1 MVHWTRPS
9 GKGGRRA
16 QWRKGSFIPLD
27 YHAWMRTRLHI
38 DGRLFVYKR
47 ERVQVMHRGHGEAIK
62 ESRFTYCSQQG
73 WVCLNKGCSNR
84 TGGRKSA
91 WKSELFNQW
100 KRNGWR
106 KGEGGGGVAKLPWF
120 LKKIWNKMNLFNQ
133 CSCDMMIKLNFKSL
147 LLNGSKFTLVFS
159 LFSYVLLHYYFCQ
172 VFHLNETNK

>member
-9 GKGGRRA
+9 GKGG
-16 QWRKGSFIPLD
+16 QWCKGSFIPLD
-27 YHAWMRTRLHI
+27 YHAWMRTQLHV

-47 ERVQVMHRGHGEAIK
+47 ESRHQGHGEAIK
-62 ESRFTYCSQQG
+62 ESRFTYYRQQG
-73 WVCLNKGCSNR
+73 WVCLNKGCNNR
-84 TGGRKSA
+84 KGVRKSA
-91 WKSELFNQW
+91 SGKANYSISE
-100 KRNGWR
+100 KRMVGGR
-106 KGEGGGGVAKLPWF
+106 ERGEGELQSCRDF
-120 LKKIWNKMNLFNQ
+120 LKNIWNKMNLFNQ